1 MDETFSRQ
9 INFDNVLNFR
19 DLGGLRA
26 RDGRAVVRRRVY
38 RSAEFADM
46 TRNDFDRLT
55 REIGLATV
63 IDLRSTKERENQGI
77 GLLSGANVRIHNI
90 SLLTRGDDINTDE
103 KHYSEFPDMGEFY
116 VYLTGNQN
124 FSRRLIEALEII
136 AAEDNHPLV
145 FHCAVGKD
153 RTGLLAAVLLSTL
166 GVPDGDIIEDYALSA
181 PYMATIIER
190 MNGKPETAERVKR
203 IPAMFWGALPES
215 MARLLAEIRQA
226 HGSTAQY
233 LMENGAD
240 ASLVARLEKALLV

>member
-1 MDETFSRQ
+1 MKQKYDRQ
-9 INFDNVLNFR
+9 IAFDNVLNFR

-26 RDGRAVVRRRVY
+26 RDGRAVARRRVY
-38 RSAEFADM
+38 RSAEFAGM
-46 TRNDFDRLT
+46 TRSDLDRLT
-55 REIGLATV
+55 GEIGLATI

-90 SLLTRGDDINTDE
+90 SLLTRGDDVNTDE

-116 VYLTGNQN
+116 VYLTGSQQ

-153 RTGLLAAVLLSTL
+153 RTGLLAAVLLSAL
-166 GVPDGDIIEDYALSA
+166 GVRDEDVIEDYAMSA
-181 PYMATIIER
+181 PHMVTIIER
-190 MNGKPETAERVKR
+190 MNSKPETAERVKR

-215 MARLLAEIRQA
+215 MARLLAEIRKA
-226 HGSTAQY
+226 HGSTAEY
-233 LMENGAD
+233 LKENGAD